1 MSAPETYAES
11 PVSCVFPA
19 VPGTGEKVMPK
30 KLHWKYLLYV
40 LMVAYVLFVG
50 TNMYQFN
57 AMMEFVRQYPAEVSR
72 ETREMK
78 TRVLEMRN
86 TMPGLLSSPEL
97 TLDDIENIFT
107 QQDDAQDRSLA
118 KVRELLPEEQDKLD
132 AVRQAFT
139 DIRQVRRDAARTLQ
153 DNSDYNRAMEHY
165 KRDIEPYAAKVHDAL
180 DDVFQVSENM
190 TQRIQDEMLRR
201 TNITILLSVIWGC
214 AIIGA
219 LIYADRREQ
228 IKNREIAYREG
239 LFSQLSQNVDEVF
252 MIASDSR
259 TFEYVSPNC
268 IRLISLAA
276 SEISRTP
283 EKLYTFLPPADGE
296 WLKNIL
302 DSGDPPAGTAERDV
316 HLEAYGK
323 FYKIGVYSIC
333 MPSHRQERFIVTII
347 DQTGSFLHQQAL
359 NDALKNA
366 HAASAAKSSFLSH
379 MSHEIRTPLN
389 AIIGMTTIAANR
401 LDDRS
406 RVADCLG
413 KIAGSSRH
421 LLELVNDVLDMSKIE
436 SGKLSISHEP
446 FNLRSSIQNINNL
459 IRPQAQARQ
468 LDFDIFLTGVDE
480 EELCGDSLRLNQIL
494 LNILSNALKFTP
506 RGGSIRLEIMQL
518 AKKRNT
524 IRLRFI
530 ISDTGIGMSED
541 FLQRLYQPFEQASA
555 STAAR
560 YGGTGL
566 GMPITSNLVSLMGGV
581 ISVRSREG
589 EGTTFAVELPF
600 GLSERAAEKHDSL
613 PPLRVLI
620 VDDDHGTCEH
630 AALLLERM
638 GLHPRWTLSGREAVD
653 IAKAAHEAG
662 SGYEVCLIDWKM
674 PGMDGAETAR
684 NIRGVVGD
692 DVLIIIIS
700 AYDWGPIEEEAR
712 SAGVD
717 GFIAKPFFSST
728 LYDALLSST
737 QRLRVTAGDGPHSAG
752 PEYDFSGRRILL
764 VEDNEFN
771 REIGQEF
778 LGMANAAVEHAENGR
793 EAVDRFTASAPGY
806 SDMKL
811 MDVQMPVMNGHEAT
825 RAIRASGHPDARDIP
840 ILAMTADAFSE
851 DVAAAAAAGMNGHL
865 AKPVNIN
872 DLYRLMDMHLKK
884 RTRQV

>member
-1 MSAPETYAES
+1 MECARGHYPHNQNSNKHCCKERPYPACPKAAYRHDRHACSSAGRSCFRYNPTTEWLIWLAILQQKQIQLNRKALSWNSVEHILALGGAGIAGHGAEAMFRGAEPLGGGAARRRKRADRGFMLPFARVEHGRPCSNEYCRNCRSQTMRPAQRCQHGSMTEPTEKSRKMTFTGRGRHIMSAPETYAES

-78 TRVLEMRN
+78 THVLEMRN

-296 WLKNIL
+296 WLKETFTL
-302 DSGDPPAGTAERDV
+302 V
-316 HLEAYGK
+316 
-323 FYKIGVYSIC
+323 
-333 MPSHRQERFIVTII
+333 M
-347 DQTGSFLHQQAL
+347 
-359 NDALKNA
+359 LK
-366 HAASAAKSSFLSH
+366 
-379 MSHEIRTPLN
+379 
-389 AIIGMTTIAANR
+389 
-401 LDDRS
+401 
-406 RVADCLG
+406 
-413 KIAGSSRH
+413 
-421 LLELVNDVLDMSKIE
+421 VLQYC
-436 SGKLSISHEP
+436 
-446 FNLRSSIQNINNL
+446 R
-459 IRPQAQARQ
+459 
-468 LDFDIFLTGVDE
+468 
-480 EELCGDSLRLNQIL
+480 
-494 LNILSNALKFTP
+494 
-506 RGGSIRLEIMQL
+506 
-518 AKKRNT
+518 
-524 IRLRFI
+524 
-530 ISDTGIGMSED
+530 
-541 FLQRLYQPFEQASA
+541 
-555 STAAR
+555 
-560 YGGTGL
+560 
-566 GMPITSNLVSLMGGV
+566 
-581 ISVRSREG
+581 
-589 EGTTFAVELPF
+589 
-600 GLSERAAEKHDSL
+600 
-613 PPLRVLI
+613 
-620 VDDDHGTCEH
+620 
-630 AALLLERM
+630 
-638 GLHPRWTLSGREAVD
+638 
-653 IAKAAHEAG
+653 
-662 SGYEVCLIDWKM
+662 
-674 PGMDGAETAR
+674 
-684 NIRGVVGD
+684 
-692 DVLIIIIS
+692 
-700 AYDWGPIEEEAR
+700 
-712 SAGVD
+712 
-717 GFIAKPFFSST
+717 
-728 LYDALLSST
+728 
-737 QRLRVTAGDGPHSAG
+737 
-752 PEYDFSGRRILL
+752 
-764 VEDNEFN
+764 
-771 REIGQEF
+771 
-778 LGMANAAVEHAENGR
+778 
-793 EAVDRFTASAPGY
+793 
-806 SDMKL
+806 
-811 MDVQMPVMNGHEAT
+811 
-825 RAIRASGHPDARDIP
+825 
-840 ILAMTADAFSE
+840 
-851 DVAAAAAAGMNGHL
+851 
-865 AKPVNIN
+865 
-872 DLYRLMDMHLKK
+872 
-884 RTRQV
+884 